1 MSGTLSNETFLTIL
15 INYLKQHFYRNN
27 LKEKTQ
33 LMEENANQ
41 HSHWGLVH
49 PVSIYH

>member
-1 MSGTLSNETFLTIL
+1 MSGTLSNETFLINL
-15 INYLKQHFYRNN
+15 INYLKQHN
-27 LKEKTQ
+27 LKKKTQ
-33 LMEENANQ
+33 LIEENANQ